1 MIETVAEIGSTNA
14 ALLARRAAGEAA
26 PEAAWLVADRQVA
39 GRGRAGRIWSDG
51 FGNFMGST
59 VAHLRSGD
67 PLPQTLALVAGLA
80 AHRAVMAL
88 APALQD
94 LVLKWPNDLL
104 VGQAKLAGIL
114 LERQGDAVVVGIGVN
129 LSQAPQL
136 PDRQTAA
143 LSVLGF
149 PIERDA
155 FATALAQE
163 WSWAL
168 TRWHCREWPVLRQ
181 EWLARAMPVGSLIS
195 VNDREHGLLM
205 GAFGGIDA
213 DGVALLRLADG
224 ATRAIHAG
232 DIDLVG

>member
-1 MIETVAEIGSTNA
+1 MIETVAQIGSTNA
-14 ALLARRAAGEAA
+14 ALLDRLAAGESA
-26 PEAAWLVADRQVA
+26 PEGDWLVADRQVA
-39 GRGRAGRIWSDG
+39 GRGRAGRVWSDG

-80 AHRAVMAL
+80 VHRAVMAL
-88 APALQD
+88 APGLEG

-104 VGQAKLAGIL
+104 AGQAKLAGIL
-114 LERQGDAVVVGIGVN
+114 LERQGDSIVVGIGVN
-129 LSQAPQL
+129 LAQAPDL
-136 PDRQTAA
+136 PDRATAS
-143 LSVLGF
+143 LESLGF
-149 PIERDA
+149 RVSRDA
-155 FATALAQE
+155 FAEALAQE
-163 WSWAL
+163 WHWAL
-168 TRWHCREWPVLRQ
+168 TRWHCGEWSALRQ

-205 GAFGGIDA
+205 GAFGGIDG